1 MGELGSDTAVALV
14 EPGLYRG
21 RLQRAWEIWGPN
33 GGYIASVALRA
44 AAEHAELLRPASFS
58 CQYLA
63 VGAFDDVDA
72 RVVTTRR
79 TKRAEAVTV
88 ELHQGERLLLTAQ
101 AWFIDDNHEGLEH
114 DFARM
119 PDVAHWSEL
128 PTVSDHLDRMGVAE
142 EERQRGFTF
151 WGNFEERPTVWHDNW
166 EDRPAGDPVFT
177 NWVRYNPT
185 PDTKDVA
192 VDAARLI
199 VLADTVSWPSA
210 TRAYSGPLPWMA
222 PSLDL
227 NVQFHRFEPEAEWL
241 LMAGRADVST
251 QGLFAFRGEVWSENR
266 TLLASSS
273 GQCFYRAL
281 DPAQVR

>member
-1 MGELGSDTAVALV
+1 MGELGSDTQVELI

-21 RLQRAWEIWGPN
+21 CLQQDWEIWGPN

-44 AAEHAELLRPASFS
+44 AAAHAELPRPASFS

-63 VGAFDDVDA
+63 VGAFEDVDA

-114 DFARM
+114 DFAKA
-119 PDVAHWSEL
+119 PEVPHWSEL
-128 PTVSDHLDRMGVAE
+128 PTVQERLAAMPE
-142 EERQRGFTF
+142 ELKTGGRPFPF
-151 WGNFEERPTVWHDNW
+151 WDNFEERPTVWYDRW
-166 EDRPAGDPVFT
+166 EDRPAGEPVFT
-177 NWVRYNPT
+177 NWLRYNPM

-192 VDAARLI
+192 VDAARL
-199 VLADTVSWPSA
+199 VVMADTVSWPAA
-210 TRAYSGPLPWMA
+210 TRAYSGPLGWMA

-227 NVQFHRFEPEAEWL
+227 HVQFHRFAPEAQWL
-241 LMAGRADVST
+241 LMYGRADVST
-251 QGLFAFRGEVWSENR
+251 EGLFGFRGEVWTDDG

-273 GQCFYRAL
+273 GQCFYRAV
-281 DPAQVR
+281 PPPS

>member
-1 MGELGSDTAVALV
+1 MGELGNDTAVELV

-21 RLQRAWEIWGPN
+21 RLERAWEIWGPN

-44 AAEHAELLRPASFS
+44 AAAHSELPRPASFS

-63 VGAFDDVDA
+63 VGEFAAVDA
-72 RVVTTRR
+72 RVTTTRR

-88 ELHQGERLLLTAQ
+88 ELHQGGRLLLTAQ

-119 PDVAHWSEL
+119 PAVAHWTEL
-128 PTVSDHLDRMGVAE
+128 PTVEEHLDRMQVPEA
-142 EERQRGFTF
+142 ERQRGYTF
-151 WGNFEERPTVWHDNW
+151 WANFEERPTVWHDRW
-166 EDRPAGDPVFT
+166 EDRPASEPEFT
-177 NWVRYNPT
+177 NWLRFKPQ

-199 VLADTVSWPSA
+199 VLADTVSWPAA
-210 TRAYSGPLPWMA
+210 TRAYSGPLAWMA

-227 NVQFHRFEPEAEWL
+227 NVQFHRFEPEAEWM
-241 LMAGRADVST
+241 LMYGRADVST
-251 QGLFAFRGEVWSENR
+251 VGLFAFRGEVWSENK

-273 GQCFYRAL
+273 GQCFYRAV
-281 DPAQVR
+281 PPPS